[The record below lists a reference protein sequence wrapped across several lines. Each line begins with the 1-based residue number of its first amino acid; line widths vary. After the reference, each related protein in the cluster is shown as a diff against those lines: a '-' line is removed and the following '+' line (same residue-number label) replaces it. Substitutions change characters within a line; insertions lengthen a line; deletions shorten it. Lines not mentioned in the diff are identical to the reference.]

1 MRALHGGLVCRATED
16 SEGSERVRRQQ
27 QRERADVVVRD
38 EQADPNGD
46 KLQHRNRDCG
56 GLEQQGSGNRD
67 GSPSTV
73 HEDTKARGHGVRRA
87 RGVDE
92 HAEARELMVA
102 RPQGAGRRG
111 EHGRAADAGCV

>member
-1 MRALHGGLVCRATED
+1 MRNDKTVVEGTLKDIKAEEPGVRALHGGLVCRATED

-67 GSPSTV
+67 RSPSTV
-73 HEDTKARGHGVRRA
+73 PASPNMLRRA
-87 RGVDE
+87 S
-92 HAEARELMVA
+92 
-102 RPQGAGRRG
+102 
-111 EHGRAADAGCV
+111 